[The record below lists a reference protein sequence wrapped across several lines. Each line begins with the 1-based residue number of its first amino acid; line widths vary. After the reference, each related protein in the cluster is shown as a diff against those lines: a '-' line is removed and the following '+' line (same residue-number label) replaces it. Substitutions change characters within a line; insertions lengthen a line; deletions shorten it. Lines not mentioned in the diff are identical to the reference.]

1 MANPEP
7 SVSDRVFINRTVEAV
22 IRIGVIAGLIGWCFM
37 IARPFLVP
45 IIWGAIIA
53 VTVFHGY
60 AMLEVALGGR
70 RILAAVLVTLFMLVT
85 LVVPSVLLGDSLVS
99 GAYKLVESF
108 QSGDLSIPPPPD
120 SVARWPLIGEP
131 IARAWT
137 LASENMGAALH
148 QASPPLKRFGTW
160 LLSAA
165 YSWGTSAREAIPKD
179 GPLAFSPRRFYTIL
193 HNCHEAKLAVGLGS
207 LT

>member
-70 RILAAVLVTLFMLVT
+70 RILAAVLVTLLMLVM
-85 LVVPSVLLGDSLVS
+85 LVVPSVLLGDSLAS

-108 QSGDLSIPPPPD
+108 KSGNLSIPPPQDGVP
-120 SVARWPLIGEP
+120 RGPLIGEP

-137 LASENMGAALH
+137 L
-148 QASPPLKRFGTW
+148 
-160 LLSAA
+160 
-165 YSWGTSAREAIPKD
+165 
-179 GPLAFSPRRFYTIL
+179 
-193 HNCHEAKLAVGLGS
+193 
-207 LT
+207 